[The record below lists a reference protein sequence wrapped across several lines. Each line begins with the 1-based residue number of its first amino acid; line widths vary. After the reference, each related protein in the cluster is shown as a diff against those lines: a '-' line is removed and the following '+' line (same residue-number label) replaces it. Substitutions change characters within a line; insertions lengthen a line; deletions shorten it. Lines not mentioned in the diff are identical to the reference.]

1 MSMND
6 WKTLYEVKGPK
17 CLLEMTA
24 AELKEAMKD
33 TDTVILSFG
42 ALENHGA
49 HLPLG
54 ADWFQ
59 ANVLIRRVYEEL
71 AALGHK
77 SIPGFPVPF
86 GTQTNQFER
95 QGANLFGNVY
105 LNEKT
110 FIDMA
115 EDLILHLHEQGFERF
130 VLCLNHSENH
140 SALNV
145 VAKDLANRFGIRSV
159 VADWV
164 PPHNDFWPTVLKN
177 AEHQGHGGED
187 ETACVMAAVPELV
200 HLEDAKAYYA
210 PEDAK
215 PGESVTIEIPLG
227 NISGYRF
234 VIQVTDYAANSVTY
248 KLKQTIGT
256 PGPRPTRIYF
266 DTRSGRWFT
275 AYPGK
280 GYYWSTDTLSDYAT
294 IMPYAAAAVGSYVYV
309 TGDTGK
315 LYVAPA
321 DDLDGL
327 SYVCRLGYVLRDM
340 AYDAKTDRIYGAS
353 MGSGTASMA

>member
-24 AELKEAMKD
+24 AELKEAMKESD
-33 TDTVILSFG
+33 MVILSFG
-42 ALENHGA
+42 ALENHGT

-59 ANVLIRRVYEEL
+59 ANVLIRRVSEEL

-77 SIPGFPVPF
+77 AIPGFPVPF

-110 FIDMA
+110 FIEMA
-115 EDLILHLHEQGFERF
+115 EDLILHLHEQGFQRF

-145 VAKDLANRFGIRSV
+145 VAKDLANRFGIHSV

-187 ETACVMAAVPELV
+187 ETACVMAAVPGLV
-200 HLEDAKAYYA
+200 HLENAKPYYA

-215 PGESVTIEIPLG
+215 PVKMGGLYYYGGSVGVFMPVPAYAD
-227 NISGYRF
+227 NSPGY
-234 VIQVTDYAANSVTY
+234 
-248 KLKQTIGT
+248 IG
-256 PGPRPTRIYF
+256 
-266 DTRSGRWFT
+266 D
-275 AYPGK
+275 
-280 GYYWSTDTLSDYAT
+280 
-294 IMPYAAAAVGSYVYV
+294 
-309 TGDTGK
+309 
-315 LYVAPA
+315 PA
-321 DDLDGL
+321 DATAEEG
-327 SYVCRLGYVLRDM
+327 VLC
-340 AYDAKTDRIYGAS
+340 YDAYAKWIAQVADKYLF
-353 MGSGTASMA
+353 

>member
-1 MSMND
+1 MPMQD
-6 WKTLYEVKGPK
+6 WEVLYQVKGPK

-71 AALGHK
+71 AALEHK

-210 PEDAK
+210 PEDPK
-215 PGESVTIEIPLG
+215 PVKMGGLYYYGGSVGVFMPVPAYAD
-227 NISGYRF
+227 NSPGY
-234 VIQVTDYAANSVTY
+234 
-248 KLKQTIGT
+248 IG
-256 PGPRPTRIYF
+256 
-266 DTRSGRWFT
+266 D
-275 AYPGK
+275 
-280 GYYWSTDTLSDYAT
+280 
-294 IMPYAAAAVGSYVYV
+294 
-309 TGDTGK
+309 
-315 LYVAPA
+315 PA
-321 DDLDGL
+321 DATAEEG
-327 SYVCRLGYVLRDM
+327 VLC
-340 AYDAKTDRIYGAS
+340 YDAYAKWIAQVADKYLF
-353 MGSGTASMA
+353 